1 MNSSRPIKS
10 LASLAN
16 FFSGIPQ
23 DHPTLGTSGK
33 YANPSMVRQ
42 VIGYIPKGLH
52 PSRRDDCLTAFVF
65 LLNFMEAPLGVPRI
79 EELRRPLQF
88 LLSRFCQAM
97 RLSSSDTRTLIAL
110 SRLLIKAILQ
120 QRPIT
125 SPSRSS
131 SRLTPRLTRKHDALY
146 SFLLNCSMKS
156 SFPYF
161 GSICHNAFLTAPSE
175 PPHIPRSRKY
185 DLALHLETFLDCV
198 PLPPVASDRFVPD
211 GRTDYVDAAV
221 YVFQLVGKNGS
232 CPSEETVKNY
242 ARTWRQVIS
251 RAPLIP
257 VDPRHSLLSTLVAD
271 DEQPCTDLPPPS
283 EQRFNDDD
291 EESPDGHRFFIHSYG
306 PASQSAMQ
314 EAEAP
319 EEHSRRSLSAPE
331 KDLPIQ
337 DLFTWMRRQAL
348 ARAARINSSIAYWWD
363 RSCPTLT
370 TDLDLWCLARTGRAE
385 AALAWLIKHTG
396 LAPQTA
402 LDIKLLLDDQ
412 IPPDEA
418 MFLDARNQ
426 TLRYMRPLGWCGFN
440 SDRYLISTDGCE
452 ESSRDITIPL
462 PPLVWQGLEPYL
474 QHRLAHGRLLA
485 GTALHDRLF
494 ITDTEPCQP
503 LTLTKVNR
511 FLRRAISSP
520 TAITLHSLSRAF
532 KLLYGGRFGLDEILA
547 CYISGRVPYFLR
559 APMFYTRVRLA
570 NLTSRYW
577 DASLRYA
584 EALVLELQTCAQPQ
598 DDAITTLCMLI
609 NTNRQPADDILSSA
623 TAFGSKAVPR
633 FETVLTFFQDYRNL
647 LAGLA
652 QKPLLDDHRLYFN
665 HFMIYSFLAFGYAT
679 AIRPVSDATIRD
691 RHFRKLADST
701 GSVLIAD
708 KANQRYADSRF
719 IPLSS
724 VAYQIITRVIEARK
738 SFIEY
743 LDRQGMLRYADLAQV
758 DWPILFL
765 FKPDFR
771 ITLLRP
777 KTIRQHLEEIDLG
790 DRYRVPL
797 NANRHFFRSH
807 LRPLLPAHLI
817 HAILGHQHQGREWM
831 GRVSVSDLEKAR
843 DLLTSEID
851 RMLHFLEIVPMTF
864 ECPQ

>member
-1 MNSSRPIKS
+1 MNRSRPIKS

-16 FFSGIPQ
+16 FFLGIPQ
-23 DHPTLGTSGK
+23 DHPTLGTAGK
-33 YANPSMVRQ
+33 YSNPPKARQ

-52 PSRRDDCLTAFVF
+52 PSRRDDCLAAFIF
-65 LLNFMEAPLGVPRI
+65 LLNFMEAPLGAPRI

-88 LLSRFCQAM
+88 LLARFCQAM

-110 SRLLIKAILQ
+110 SRLLIKAIVQ

-131 SRLTPRLTRKHDALY
+131 SRLTPQLMRKHDALY

-161 GSICHNAFLTAPSE
+161 GSMCHNAFLTAPSE
-175 PPHIPRSRKY
+175 PQYIRRSRKY

-198 PLPPVASDRFVPD
+198 PLPPVAAERFVPD
-211 GRTDYVDAAV
+211 SRTDYVDAAC
-221 YVFQLVGKNGS
+221 YVFQSFGKDGS
-232 CPSEETVKNY
+232 RPKKGTVKNY

-271 DEQPCTDLPPPS
+271 DEQLCTDLPPPS

-291 EESPDGHRFFIHSYG
+291 EESPDGHRSFIHSYG

-319 EEHSRRSLSAPE
+319 GEHSRRSLRAPE
-331 KDLPIQ
+331 RELPIQ
-337 DLFTWMRRQAL
+337 DLFTWMRHQAL

-370 TDLDLWCLARTGRAE
+370 TDIDLWRLAQTGKAE
-385 AALAWLIKHTG
+385 AALAWLVKHTG
-396 LAPQTA
+396 LAPKTA
-402 LDIKLLLDDQ
+402 LDIKLLVDDQ
-412 IPPDEA
+412 VLSDEA
-418 MFLDARNQ
+418 LFLDAENRK
-426 TLRYMRPLGWCGFN
+426 LRYTRPLGWCGFN
-440 SDRYLISTDGCE
+440 TDHLLISTDGCE
-452 ESSRDITIPL
+452 ESSRDITISL

-474 QHRLAHGRLLA
+474 QHRLAHGRLLT
-485 GTALHDRLF
+485 GTALHDSVF
-494 ITDTEPCQP
+494 ITDTEPFQP

-511 FLRRAISSP
+511 FLRREISSP
-520 TAITLHSLSRAF
+520 TSITLHSLSRAF

-570 NLTSRYW
+570 NLTRRYW

-584 EALVLELQTCAQPQ
+584 EALVLELQTCDQPQ
-598 DDAITTLCMLI
+598 DDAIATLRNLI
-609 NTNRQPADDILSSA
+609 NTNHQPTDDILSSA

-633 FETVLTFFQDYRNL
+633 FETVLTFFQDYRIL
-647 LAGLA
+647 LADLA
-652 QKPLLDDHRLYFN
+652 RKPPIDERCLYFN
-665 HFMIYSFLAFGYAT
+665 HFMIYSYLAFGYAT
-679 AIRPVSDATIRD
+679 AIRPVSDAAIRD
-691 RHFRKLADST
+691 RHFRNGTDST
-701 GSVLIAD
+701 SAVLLAD
-708 KANQRYADSRF
+708 KANQRYEESRF

-724 VAYQIITRVIEARK
+724 VAHQLISRVIEGRQ

-743 LDRQGMLRYADLAQV
+743 LDRQGMLRYADLAKD
-758 DWPILFL
+758 DWPIFFL

-771 ITLLRP
+771 LDLLRP
-777 KTIRQHLEEIDLG
+777 KTIRQHLDEIGLG
-790 DRYRVPL
+790 NRYRVPL

-807 LRPLLPAHLI
+807 LWLLLPAHLM

-843 DLLTSEID
+843 DLLTREID
-851 RMLHFLEIVPMTF
+851 RMLHFLEIVPLTF